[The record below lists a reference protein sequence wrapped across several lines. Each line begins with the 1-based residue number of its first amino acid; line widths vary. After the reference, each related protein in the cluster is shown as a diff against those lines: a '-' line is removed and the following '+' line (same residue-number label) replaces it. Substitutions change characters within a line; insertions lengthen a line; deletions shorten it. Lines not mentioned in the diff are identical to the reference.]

1 MKILAMIL
9 LLEVAASHGRSAQTE
24 DRNPSLHHSY
34 SFQSNAPT
42 DAQVGHY
49 LGRSVQ
55 TEDRN
60 PSQLSSY
67 YGSNVPTGI
76 GHAIGRSAQT
86 EERKS

>member
-1 MKILAMIL
+1 M
-9 LLEVAASHGRSAQTE
+9 EVPTDIAHAIGRSA
-24 DRNPSLHHSY
+24 
-34 SFQSNAPT
+34 
-42 DAQVGHY
+42 
-49 LGRSVQ
+49 Q

-76 GHAIGRSAQT
+76 GHAIGRSTQT